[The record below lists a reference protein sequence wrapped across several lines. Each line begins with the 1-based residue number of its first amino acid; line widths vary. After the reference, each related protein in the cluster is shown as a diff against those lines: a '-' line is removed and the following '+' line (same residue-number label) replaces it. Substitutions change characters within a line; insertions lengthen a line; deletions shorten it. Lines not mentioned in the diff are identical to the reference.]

1 MASGPTVDLTKLL
14 GSSVGYN
21 TQGNALT
28 TGADGAVYV
37 AGYTQG
43 NLDGQVNQGGLDAFI
58 TKYNPDGTKVWTKLL
73 GNSGYDNAFA
83 LTTGADGD
91 KKTND
96 LIVYADVN
104 GDGKADFE
112 VGMIGVVKLVQADF
126 VL

>member
-1 MASGPTVDLTKLL
+1 MISRESGVSFNGTTA
-14 GSSVGYN
+14 
-21 TQGNALT
+21 QANAVWYRL
-28 TGADGAVYV
+28 ADV
-37 AGYTQG
+37 
-43 NLDGQVNQGGLDAFI
+43 
-58 TKYNPDGTKVWTKLL
+58 
-73 GNSGYDNAFA
+73 
-83 LTTGADGD
+83 DGD